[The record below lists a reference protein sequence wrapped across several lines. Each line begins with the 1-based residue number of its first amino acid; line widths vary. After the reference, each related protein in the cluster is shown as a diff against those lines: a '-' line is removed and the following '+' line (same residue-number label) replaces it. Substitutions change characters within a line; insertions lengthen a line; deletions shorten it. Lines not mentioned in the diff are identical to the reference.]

1 MLRDFR
7 RFVCFVVNSAQTTYN
22 AALNKTAYQSSVLV
36 NSNGRYDAHL
46 ANDGSRETRATSY
59 DGVPRCSHSRS
70 EIHPWW
76 AVDLERPTE
85 VYAVNFTNRDG
96 GRGMK
101 NASLFR
107 IYLFY
112 LSI

>member
-7 RFVCFVVNSAQTTYN
+7 RFVCFVVNFAQTTYN
-22 AALNKTAYQSSVLV
+22 AALNKTAYQSSVFNWKGKLL
-36 NSNGRYDAHL
+36 SAHL
-46 ANDGSRETRATSY
+46 ANDGSRETIAFRG
-59 DGVPRCSHSRS
+59 GVPRCSISQS
-70 EIHPWW
+70 ETNPWW

-96 GRGMK
+96 GAGMK
-101 NASLFR
+101 NTSLFR